1 MIRPFTFVCFV
12 AFAGAGAWLYQVKH
26 HVATYDR
33 DLRDIRRQTEQA
45 RDRISILRAEWALLN
60 EPDRLRQVA
69 TRNLPLEPMQ
79 PTQFARLPEM
89 ERRLPQALA
98 FAGPPNLFA
107 PPEAPRHAGS
117 VMVAAAQVP
126 TPATAAAATTAAA
139 AAGAAARAQPAA
151 APARTAPA
159 QDPRVPEAPALQ
171 ALAAT
176 VAAQRATQTAVPP
189 PVPPRPAPLRDV
201 APRAPSPTLAQM
213 SPGVIRPAA
222 AAPAPITPAAAAPVP
237 QPRPAPPAEPVRVA
251 RAAPPPAPA
260 PAQAPPTFVSA
271 LGGGS
276 SLGRPALAPPVPFGS
291 ASAATLGGLA
301 PPQPR

>member
-33 DLRDIRRQTEQA
+33 ELRDIRRQTEQA

-69 TRNLPLEPMQ
+69 TRHLPLEPMQ
-79 PTQFARLPEM
+79 PTQFARLAEM
-89 ERRLPQALA
+89 ERRLPQAVA

-107 PPEAPRHAGS
+107 PPEGPRHAGN
-117 VMVAAAQVP
+117 VMVAAAQVQAP
-126 TPATAAAATTAAA
+126 
-139 AAGAAARAQPAA
+139 AARPQPAA

-159 QDPRVPEAPALQ
+159 QDPRAPEAPALQ

-201 APRAPSPTLAQM
+201 APRAPSPTLAQL

-222 AAPAPITPAAAAPVP
+222 AAPAPVTPAAAPAATPVA
-237 QPRPAPPAEPVRVA
+237 QPRPASPAPAEPVRVA
-251 RAAPPPAPA
+251 RAAPQPAPA
-260 PAQAPPTFVSA
+260 PAPAPPTFVSA